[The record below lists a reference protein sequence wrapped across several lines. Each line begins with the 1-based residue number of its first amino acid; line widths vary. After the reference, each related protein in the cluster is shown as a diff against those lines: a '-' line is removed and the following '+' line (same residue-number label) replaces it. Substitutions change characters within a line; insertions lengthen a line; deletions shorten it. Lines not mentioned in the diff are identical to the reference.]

1 MCEIWRD
8 IEGYEG
14 CYQVSNFGRVKSL
27 KFCKEKILKA
37 QLVSGGYLAVNL
49 CKECK
54 RKTHTI
60 HRLVAFAF
68 LPNPDNFPFV
78 NHKDENPSN
87 NIVSNIEWCSAEYNT
102 NYGTR
107 NRRIAESN
115 TNHPKF
121 SKQVLCVETGK
132 VYPSTKQVEREL
144 GFANTNISAACNGK
158 YKSAYGF
165 HWRYID

>member
-1 MCEIWRD
+1 M
-8 IEGYEG
+8 
-14 CYQVSNFGRVKSL
+14 SSLGRVKSL
-27 KFCKEKILKA
+27 KFGKEKILKTP
-37 QLVSGGYLAVNL
+37 LVSGGYLAVNL
-49 CKECK
+49 CKEGK

-68 LPNPDNFPFV
+68 LPNPDNLPFV

-87 NIVSNIEWCSAEYNT
+87 NVVSNLEWCSAEYNT

-121 SKQVLCVETGK
+121 SKQVICVETG
-132 VYPSTKQVEREL
+132 VIYPSIKQVERKL
-144 GFANTNISAACNGK
+144 GFANSNISAACNGK
-158 YKSAYGF
+158 YKRAYGF